1 MALDYETILREALEL
16 HPAERAKLVDELA
29 RSLAREA
36 GISEQPLLADETARR
51 IDANLE
57 RSRQLEDARIEA
69 ALEKARRRR
78 DEGT

>member
-36 GISEQPLLADETARR
+36 GISEQPLLSDETARH
-51 IDANLE
+51 IDARLE

-69 ALEKARRRR
+69 ALDKARKRR
-78 DEGT
+78 EGQS